1 MSDDPFA
8 QPSHSPDPESGDAAY
23 SFDGKPDQYKRYRL
37 PDPGTGQAK
46 GYTRATTFAKSIADT
61 YALNRYG
68 ERMAIKGISMRPD
81 LLAAVAATPLE
92 EKEKLNK
99 LAERA
104 KEAAGAK
111 AGANLGTALH
121 TFTEQYDR
129 GEPVTAPAP
138 WDRDVAAY
146 AAGMTNAG
154 ITIEPGMI
162 EQTVLC
168 LKYGIAGTFDRLG
181 FQELTVRH
189 GAGFELGGKARRVID
204 LKTGRDLQY
213 GWLEIAVQLAI
224 YANADYIFN
233 KTTKEYEPMPPCDR
247 ETAIVAHLPV
257 GTGKLTIYEVDIAMG
272 WQLAE
277 LCFRVRNAR
286 KVSGLAKVLEV
297 VEVPEQMAG
306 RDFDID
312 GQAWTHGPSLAEQI
326 DAARTPAD
334 LIAIRRDAMIAKTWT
349 ELLNRRALKRLEQ
362 LNADVPA

>member
-1 MSDDPFA
+1 MSTDDPFA

-23 SFDGKPDQYKRYRL
+23 SFDGKPDQYGRYRL
-37 PDPGTGQAK
+37 PDPVTGKAT

-61 YALNRYG
+61 FALNRWG
-68 ERMAIKGISMRPD
+68 ERMVAKGISMRPD
-81 LLAAVAATPLE
+81 LLAAVAATDLE
-92 EKEKLNK
+92 DKKKLNS
-99 LAERA
+99 LATAA

-111 AGANLGTALH
+111 VGANLGTALH
-121 TFTEQYDR
+121 AFTEQRDR
-129 GEPVTAPAP
+129 GEKVTAPEP

-146 AAGMTNAG
+146 AAGMANAG

-181 FQELTVRH
+181 FQSATSALLPREAESV
-189 GAGFELGGKARRVID
+189 RRVID

-224 YANADYIFN
+224 YANADFIYN
-233 KTTKEYEPMPPCDR
+233 KVTKEYEPMPPCDR

-257 GTGKLTIYEVDIAMG
+257 GEGKLTIYEVDIAKG
-272 WQLAE
+272 WQIAE
-277 LCFRVRNAR
+277 LCYRVRNAR

-297 VEVPEQMAG
+297 VDASQTSEPIVS
-306 RDFDID
+306 
-312 GQAWTHGPSLAEQI
+312 GPTLAEQI

-349 ELLNRRALKRLEQ
+349 ELLNRRALKKLEQ
-362 LNADVPA
+362 INADVPV

>member
-1 MSDDPFA
+1 MSTDDPFA

-23 SFDGKPDQYKRYRL
+23 SFDGKPDQYGRYRL
-37 PDPGTGQAK
+37 PDPVTGKAT

-61 YALNRYG
+61 FALNRWG
-68 ERMAIKGISMRPD
+68 ERMVAKGISMRPD
-81 LLAAVAATPLE
+81 LLAAVAATDLE
-92 EKEKLNK
+92 DKKKLNK
-99 LAERA
+99 LAEAA

-121 TFTEQYDR
+121 AFTEQHDR
-129 GEPVTAPAP
+129 GEKVTAPAP

-146 AAGMTNAG
+146 AAGMANAG

-181 FQELTVRH
+181 LQESAVI
-189 GAGFELGGKARRVID
+189 AGVPIAQRRVID

-224 YANADYIFN
+224 YANSDFIYN
-233 KTTKEYEPMPPCDR
+233 KVTKEYEPMPPCDR

-257 GTGKLTIYEVDIAMG
+257 GEGKLTIYEVDIATG
-272 WQLAE
+272 WQIAD
-277 LCFRVRNAR
+277 LCYRVRNAR

-297 VEVPEQMAG
+297 VDAS
-306 RDFDID
+306 
-312 GQAWTHGPSLAEQI
+312 QASDVAIHGPTLAEQI

-349 ELLNRRALKRLEQ
+349 ELLNRRALKKLEQ
-362 LNADVPA
+362 INADIPV